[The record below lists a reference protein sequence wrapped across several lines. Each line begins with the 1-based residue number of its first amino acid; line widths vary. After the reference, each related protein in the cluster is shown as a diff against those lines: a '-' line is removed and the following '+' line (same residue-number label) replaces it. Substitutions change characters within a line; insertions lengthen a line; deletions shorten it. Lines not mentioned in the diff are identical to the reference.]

1 MKPCSASGDSAFL
14 AQCSKIQ
21 TNLNKVWA
29 DNKALNIPGFMTT
42 QPPQVNY
49 TVVNGQRLAVP
60 GEGNRLSYVI
70 AGVMDC
76 GAVDPLMKLDGAT
89 IHSYSKATPFGFRVA
104 GTDKLTCVIMFGW
117 TTGVGNNLGTTQKNQ
132 VSSAGTFEISTF
144 LQPFSSNLAGPAL
157 GSPAHL
163 KEMTGSSAET
173 FLAFITMSH
182 SDRANQG
189 AVWLQPI
196 VQFDFRDTLSSTTQ
210 NYGTY
215 MSTLNRID
223 RKNDF
228 STIKAATNGLPAL
241 SKLPKKPPNRQTTLG
256 VTANGND
263 RFITAKSWGPP
274 MIHSN
279 TSGDAYD
286 VNSWQMQTWTYG
298 GGWFSTLSFDN
309 FPSFR
314 WWDPSVDSLTFSKSS
329 IGQALT
335 TAKIQPVAALWSTFN
350 DYYPIPN
357 LYHLTQSSFD
367 PFSQS
372 SVSAG

>member
-1 MKPCSASGDSAFL
+1 MGIHPNPLTDLQHGDAPASGLFFLSLNVDVGTTRESSRYSYLPSPYQMKPCSASGDSAFL

-157 GSPAHL
+157 GSP
-163 KEMTGSSAET
+163 
-173 FLAFITMSH
+173 
-182 SDRANQG
+182 
-189 AVWLQPI
+189 
-196 VQFDFRDTLSSTTQ
+196 
-210 NYGTY
+210 
-215 MSTLNRID
+215 
-223 RKNDF
+223 
-228 STIKAATNGLPAL
+228 
-241 SKLPKKPPNRQTTLG
+241 
-256 VTANGND
+256 
-263 RFITAKSWGPP
+263 
-274 MIHSN
+274 
-279 TSGDAYD
+279 
-286 VNSWQMQTWTYG
+286 
-298 GGWFSTLSFDN
+298 
-309 FPSFR
+309 
-314 WWDPSVDSLTFSKSS
+314 
-329 IGQALT
+329 
-335 TAKIQPVAALWSTFN
+335 
-350 DYYPIPN
+350 
-357 LYHLTQSSFD
+357 
-367 PFSQS
+367 
-372 SVSAG
+372 